1 MLGKNYQHTLDSIK
15 ADRVFVSWWSAF
27 SRPIRSSDVNGFDVT
42 TVCVCDGDTQDDDLN
57 ALADGASLWSSVR

>member
-27 SRPIRSSDVNGFDVT
+27 RDPFVPVT
-42 TVCVCDGDTQDDDLN
+42 LTDLM
-57 ALADGASLWSSVR
+57 SLPFAFVMVIHKMTI